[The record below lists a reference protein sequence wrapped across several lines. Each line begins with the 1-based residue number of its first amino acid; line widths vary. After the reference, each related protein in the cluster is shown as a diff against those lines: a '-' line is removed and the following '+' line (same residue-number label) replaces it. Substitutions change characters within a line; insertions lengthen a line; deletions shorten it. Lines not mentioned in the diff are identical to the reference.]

1 MIYVILF
8 KLWESHVAKNTF
20 LVIHRMAIA
29 AADFH
34 LKTLLSL
41 TFVSVLGVEA
51 LAALADLLM

>member
-1 MIYVILF
+1 
-8 KLWESHVAKNTF
+8 
-20 LVIHRMAIA
+20 MAIA

-51 LAALADLLM
+51 LAALADLLVAESRDCTGELFFLSNLS

>member
-1 MIYVILF
+1 M
-8 KLWESHVAKNTF
+8 WESHVTKKTF